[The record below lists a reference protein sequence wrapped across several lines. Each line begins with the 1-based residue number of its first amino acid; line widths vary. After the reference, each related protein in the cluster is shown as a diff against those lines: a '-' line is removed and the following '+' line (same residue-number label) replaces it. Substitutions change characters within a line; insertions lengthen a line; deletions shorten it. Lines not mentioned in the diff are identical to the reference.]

1 MKQLNWKSFASF
13 APSRFRLVLKPI
25 AWGFENALVAL
36 GAVLAAPLLYRG
48 FDMSDGLMSVKN
60 FIDHIIWREN
70 KEALID
76 GLWLALIGLFIATCI
91 LRLPAWFAMHVSE
104 KAKQS

>member
-1 MKQLNWKSFASF
+1 MKRLSWRSSTPA
-13 APSRFRLVLKPI
+13 RFRLFLKTI

-48 FDMSDGLMSVKN
+48 FDMDDGLMSVKN

-70 KEALID
+70 KDALIE
-76 GLWLALIGLFIATCI
+76 GIWLGLIGLFVATCI
-91 LRLPAWFAMHVSE
+91 LRLPAWFSMRAAE
-104 KAKQS
+104 KVRAS

>member
-1 MKQLNWKSFASF
+1 MSYNSWRSFTPA
-13 APSRFRLVLKPI
+13 RIRLVLKTI

-48 FDMSDGLMSVKN
+48 FNMSDGLMSVKN

-76 GLWLALIGLFIATCI
+76 GIWLALIGLFVATCI
-91 LRLPAWFAMHVSE
+91 LRIPAWLSMRASE
-104 KAKQS
+104 KARLS

>member
-1 MKQLNWKSFASF
+1 MKRLSWRSFTPAH
-13 APSRFRLVLKPI
+13 FRLFLKTI

-48 FDMSDGLMSVKN
+48 FDMDEGLMSVKN

-70 KEALID
+70 KDALID
-76 GLWLALIGLFIATCI
+76 GIWLALIGLFVATCI
-91 LRLPAWFAMHVSE
+91 LRLPAWLAMRTAE
-104 KAKQS
+104 KARAS

>member
-1 MKQLNWKSFASF
+1 MKRLSLRSLT
-13 APSRFRLVLKPI
+13 PTHCRLVLKTI

-48 FDMSDGLMSVKN
+48 FDMGDGLLSVKN

-70 KEALID
+70 KDALIE
-76 GLWLALIGLFIATCI
+76 GIWLALIGLFVATCI
-91 LRLPAWFAMHVSE
+91 LRLPAWFSMRSAE
-104 KAKQS
+104 KARAS

>member
-1 MKQLNWKSFASF
+1 MKRLSLRSITPA
-13 APSRFRLVLKPI
+13 RFRLVLKTI

-48 FDMSDGLMSVKN
+48 FDMDDGLRSMKN

-70 KEALID
+70 KDALID
-76 GLWLALIGLFIATCI
+76 GIWLALIGLFVATCI
-91 LRLPAWFAMHVSE
+91 LRIPAWRSMRASE
-104 KAKQS
+104 KARLS